1 MMAEKEDKA
10 MDPTMD
16 ALKKKRMSI
25 TIMLG
30 PDDDMEEMGE
40 ETLEK
45 SMEEKNK
52 EGSDLAPEAPALKTA
67 DAEEEEEEIPELPGK
82 LGARAMEMMRA
93 KKDKMKG

>member
-45 SMEEKNK
+45 SMEEKIKKAQILLPKHQHLKRQMQRKRKKRFLSFLEN
-52 EGSDLAPEAPALKTA
+52 LALVQW
-67 DAEEEEEEIPELPGK
+67 
-82 LGARAMEMMRA
+82 R
-93 KKDKMKG
+93 